1 MTTEELGEKLAE
13 VQEVL
18 ELASELAAAIVNAQ
32 PPYDETPD
40 VHPLSAESLA
50 EDIGLDLSDPEA
62 NHDLAKAMALLRAM
76 GYAATTEQEDG
87 SFLVMVLEGSP
98 EPSQDPDF
106 ATLERAL
113 RNGQAHY
120 A

>member
-1 MTTEELGEKLAE
+1 MTTEQLAEKLAE

-18 ELASELAAAIVNAQ
+18 ELANELAAAIFNAQ
-32 PPYDETPD
+32 PPYDETPE

-50 EDIGLDLSDPEA
+50 ADLDLDLSDPESLS
-62 NHDLAKAMALLRAM
+62 DFSKAMALLRAM
-76 GYAATTEQEDG
+76 GFAATTEQENG
-87 SFLVMVLEGSP
+87 SFLVAIVNAP
-98 EPSQDPDF
+98 DQDF
-106 ATLERAL
+106 ASLEAAL